1 MVYNLVNIYSFG
13 EVNMMNGFGMFNLMS
28 FIFPLFFLVF
38 FGLLIFSVVRGVKQW
53 SYNNKQPIIPVQA
66 TIVSKRMSV
75 SHHNHHDANTNMN
88 STSTSTTY
96 YITFEFSNGERVEF
110 VVSGYDYGMMVEG
123 DKGTLTFQGTRFK
136 GFVREF

>member
-1 MVYNLVNIYSFG
+1 
-13 EVNMMNGFGMFNLMS
+13 MNGFGMFNLMS

-38 FGLLIFSVVRGVKQW
+38 FGLLIFSVVRSVKQW

-110 VVSGYDYGMMVEG
+110 IVSGYDYGMMVEG

>member
-1 MVYNLVNIYSFG
+1 
-13 EVNMMNGFGMFNLMS
+13 MMNGFGMFNLMS

-136 GFVREF
+136 GFVREI

>member
-1 MVYNLVNIYSFG
+1 MFG
-13 EVNMMNGFGMFNLMS
+13 IVSILFPLIFFLAFGMIIFN
-28 FIFPLFFLVF
+28 I
-38 FGLLIFSVVRGVKQW
+38 VRGVKQW

-75 SHHNHHDANTNMN
+75 SHHNHHDPNNNMN

-136 GFVREF
+136 GFVRQF

>member
-1 MVYNLVNIYSFG
+1 
-13 EVNMMNGFGMFNLMS
+13 MNGFGMFNLMS

-38 FGLLIFSVVRGVKQW
+38 FGLLIFSVVRGVKKW

-75 SHHNHHDANTNMN
+75 SHHDHHDANTNMN